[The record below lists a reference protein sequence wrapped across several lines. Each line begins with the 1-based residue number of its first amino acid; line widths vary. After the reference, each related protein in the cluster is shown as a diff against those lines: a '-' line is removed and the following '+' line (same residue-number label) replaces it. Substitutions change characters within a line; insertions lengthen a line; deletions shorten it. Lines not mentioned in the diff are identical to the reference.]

1 MFVNQIQRLKLYQ
14 NIPNPFSGKTTIYYR
29 LPADES
35 VKLSIFDLS
44 GKLIESNY
52 LTGKKGVNSA
62 EVNINPSQSG
72 VLYYQLDTNQNSE
85 KNLREYLKKHFMK
98 FIETFTK
105 K

>member
-1 MFVNQIQRLKLYQ
+1 M
-14 NIPNPFSGKTTIYYR
+14 IYYR

-52 LTGKKGVNSA
+52 LNGKKGVNSA

-72 VLYYQLDTNQNSE
+72 VLYYQLDTKE
-85 KNLREYLKKHFMK
+85 
-98 FIETFTK
+98 FIATRK
-105 K
+105 MVVIR